1 MPLKHLLSLS
11 LLLTATLHAQTSVPL
26 PARELRGS
34 WLATVHNINWPSEP
48 GLPVA
53 KQKAQLKTLIDSA
66 ADVGLNALIFQV
78 RPAGDAMYPSQIEP
92 WSPTRQVYVF
102 L

>member
-1 MPLKHLLSLS
+1 MLLKFLLPTS
-11 LLLTATLHAQTSVPL
+11 LLLTATLHAQISVPM

-53 KQKAQLKTLIDSA
+53 KQKEQLKTLIDSA

-78 RPAGDAMYPSQIEP
+78 RPAGDVSLPA
-92 WSPTRQVYVF
+92 
-102 L
+102 